1 MIIMKKLGFILVL
14 FSICLMQ
21 ILASCQSSNNNRI
34 HKELVKEF
42 RDIIENSKATYFDFK
57 YDGLVPQESYF
68 VDGKLKYLKFK
79 FNPEAGY
86 SESCVSFDSRTDS
99 IDKYVLRVV
108 TPEWKTYSESIFDT
122 YYDTLFVIYPAK
134 NIVHTYANNS
144 LVDSFQNNINDY
156 NIEFVYKMKHGTEM
170 AFQKLS
176 K

>member
-1 MIIMKKLGFILVL
+1 MIITKKLGLFLVV
-14 FSICLMQ
+14 FSICL
-21 ILASCQSSNNNRI
+21 ILILVSCQSSNNNRI
-34 HKELVKEF
+34 HRELVKEF
-42 RDIIENSKATYFDFK
+42 RDSVEKSKATYFDFE

-68 VDGKLKYLKFK
+68 VDGKLKYLKFE

-86 SESCVSFDSRTDS
+86 AEGYVSFDSRTDS
-99 IDKYVLRVV
+99 IDRYILRVV
-108 TPEWKTYSESIFDT
+108 TPEWKTYNESIFDT
-122 YYDTLFVIYPAK
+122 YYDTLFVIYPSK
-134 NIVHTYANNS
+134 NVVHTYANNS